1 MTRALICHQAGPG
14 VTVQDMGRTGL
25 LAQGLSRGGAADRRA
40 LSEGA
45 ALLGQS
51 DRLAAL
57 EMAGMGGVFEATEDI
72 AVALTGA
79 PMRAEIDG
87 AAILW
92 NAAHLLPKGAKLK
105 IGAATAGTY
114 GYLSVAGGID
124 TTPIL
129 GARSVHLTAGLGAA
143 LGQGAR
149 LPVGPAKTQR
159 SGVRL
164 AVAPRFDG
172 GEIRVL
178 RSLQTDFFPTET
190 LERFESTVFSRDQ
203 RGNRMGV
210 RMNADGAGFHVEG
223 GLNVISEVIVAG
235 DIQVTGDGAPYVLLA
250 ECQTTGGYPRIGTV
264 IPSDLPR
271 VAQAGPG
278 AKLRFRFV
286 GLDEALALHQR
297 DLADVAALKSRV
309 EPLVRDPARIN
320 NLLEYQLIS
329 GVTSGA
335 ELQEA

>member
-1 MTRALICHQAGPG
+1 MTRALICHQTGPG
-14 VTVQDMGRTGL
+14 LTVQDMGRTGL

-51 DRLAAL
+51 DRLVAL

-105 IGAATAGTY
+105 IGAASAGAY

-129 GARSVHLTAGLGAA
+129 GARSVHLAAGLGAA
-143 LGQGAR
+143 PGQGAR
-149 LPVGPAKTQR
+149 LPVGPATTQR

-164 AVAPRFDG
+164 AVASRFDG

-178 RSLQTDFFPTET
+178 RSLQTDFFPAET
-190 LERFESTVFSRDQ
+190 LERFENTVFSRDQ

-210 RMNADGAGFHVEG
+210 RMNSDGDGFHVEG
-223 GLNVISEVIVAG
+223 GLNVISEVIVPG

-271 VAQAGPG
+271 VAQAGSCG
-278 AKLRFRFV
+278 SASSDWRKR
-286 GLDEALALHQR
+286 
-297 DLADVAALKSRV
+297 
-309 EPLVRDPARIN
+309 
-320 NLLEYQLIS
+320 
-329 GVTSGA
+329 
-335 ELQEA
+335 